1 MDTGGGK
8 DFSTTRFIIYIF
20 CEKHLITTWFAMVI
34 LHFLCRIRHI
44 SCRLGPKWGQREGQA
59 GWNCCKTE
67 FEPCLDCPL
76 CGYLW
81 FTDPFHHWQLFLRNW
96 PIFGS
101 LLCVLCTSIIDNYV
115 ELWRGK
121 NWLFELYMSK
131 ITQEVTTIPNSW
143 AKQVREIE
151 WGHWTLDFM
160 TFWFMTWRVEEGNIW
175 RRKKGKII
183 GGGKYS

>member
-1 MDTGGGK
+1 MPGHVSIEVENSVCRKVFNFPSFHRCSQYVWHPLLNIHSLTTDMDTGGGK

-34 LHFLCRIRHI
+34 LHFLCRLRHI
-44 SCRLGPKWGQREGQA
+44 SCRLGPKWGQREGQV

-81 FTDPFHHWQLFLRNW
+81 FTDPFHHCQLFLRNW

-101 LLCVLCTSIIDNYV
+101 LLYVYCIHHLLIIIYLTIITIHLQNI
-115 ELWRGK
+115 LISG
-121 NWLFELYMSK
+121 YMTKFITFFK
-131 ITQEVTTIPNSW
+131 I
-143 AKQVREIE
+143 
-151 WGHWTLDFM
+151 LL
-160 TFWFMTWRVEEGNIW
+160 
-175 RRKKGKII
+175 
-183 GGGKYS
+183 